1 MFLGQCGC
9 ATTETPSQITMR
21 NWEGAGSIGSQNV
34 YYAVNSKKA
43 EIILMIQVTLNE
55 NQGNERLKVIK

>member
-1 MFLGQCGC
+1 MWLCHNRYAFTNNNEELLGGRDP
-9 ATTETPSQITMR
+9 A
-21 NWEGAGSIGSQNV
+21 AGTIGSQNV